1 MARKQVLVAGV
12 DAAADACTVIVRDVE
27 TWEVVRR
34 GRATCTPGFGPRE
47 WWTTM
52 LAAVA
57 DAGQLTGVSA
67 LAVAALP
74 GVVLLDGAGAVLDP
88 ARTPREDELA
98 AAAAGLVAEVGAAQ
112 FAERTGFVP
121 TADAPIAFLRWLRD
135 ADPDTAARVDAVC
148 APHDWLTWR
157 LRGFGAMGEG
167 VLGPQLEELATD
179 RSEISTTGWWNPAT
193 GRHEHALLNT
203 ALGHAAIKPRVMR
216 ADGWGGESVKLP
228 DAGIRTGC
236 IIGVGGRRR
245 AAAAFALDVRPGEAI
260 VFAGEGGNAVVAVS
274 ESPVHDE
281 SGVVQGFAD
290 LSGVYLPEVSVAT
303 CDADRVVAAVD
314 ALRAASVPVTGV
326 LIAGGDQDASACGIP
341 DLSALSTALGV
352 PVTRAPAADHVA
364 DGMAAQAAWA
374 LTRRRIQTRGAS
386 DPTPSTTTG

>member
-12 DAAADACTVIVRDVE
+12 DVAADACTVVVRDVE
-27 TWEVVRR
+27 TWEVVRH
-34 GRATCTPGFGPRE
+34 GRAACVPGSGPGE
-47 WWTTM
+47 WWKTL

-57 DAGQLTGVSA
+57 DAGRLTGVSA

-88 ARTPREDELA
+88 ARIPREDELA
-98 AAAAGLVAEVGAAQ
+98 DAAAGLVAEVGAAR

-121 TADAPIAFLRWLRD
+121 TAAAPIAFLRWLRD

-157 LRGFGAMGEG
+157 LRGFGATGEG

-193 GRHEHALLNT
+193 ARHEHALLNT

-216 ADGWGGESVKLP
+216 ADGWGGESAKLP
-228 DAGIRTGC
+228 QAGIRTGC

-245 AAAAFALDVRPGEAI
+245 AAAVFGLDARAGEGI
-260 VFAGEGGNAVVAVS
+260 VFAGEGAGAVVAVS
-274 ESPVHDE
+274 ESPTHDE
-281 SGVVQGFAD
+281 SGIVQGFAD
-290 LSGVYLPEVSVAT
+290 LSGAYLPDVAVT
-303 CDADRVVAAVD
+303 EISADGVAAAIDV
-314 ALRAASVPVTGV
+314 LRAASVRVTGV
-326 LIAGGDQDASACGIP
+326 LLVEGNQDASVRGIP

-352 PVTRAPAADHVA
+352 PVTRAPAGDHVA

-374 LTRRRIQTRGAS
+374 LTRRRVQTRTAS
-386 DPTPSTTTG
+386 A